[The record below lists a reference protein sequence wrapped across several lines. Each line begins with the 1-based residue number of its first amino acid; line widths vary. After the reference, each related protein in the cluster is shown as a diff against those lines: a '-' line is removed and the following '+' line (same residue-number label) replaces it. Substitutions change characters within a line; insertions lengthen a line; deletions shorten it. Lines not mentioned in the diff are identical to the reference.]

1 MGIEA
6 DVSLSAAVS
15 ALHTQ
20 NSGFANLAVTSG
32 GKYLYQMT
40 SNGPYGFSIDPNTG
54 ALTPLPS
61 NPPNSC
67 CDFYAITTVPA
78 R

>member
-40 SNGPYGFSIDPNTG
+40 PNGPFVNTG
-54 ALTPLPS
+54 ALTPLAQQS
-61 NPPNSC
+61 
-67 CDFYAITTVPA
+67 A
-78 R
+78 RFVL